1 MKKVLRK
8 VAGRSG
14 RLMRFLVWAVSSWR
28 LFRFFAWVLPRSP
41 EGERRLLVVYDL
53 AYQPYSIG
61 DIIHVQEAAL
71 ALREMHDAGMI
82 DFAMVYDH
90 RDPSPV
96 DEAYAGINRDNV
108 HHYLSSLLPVLQV
121 NAYLGSVLIFNSHEQ
136 LEKYVSDNKKR
147 YVVWP
152 SAGKYASGLYLNY
165 LIFNEVL
172 YGYYQNHGSIP
183 SLTCRP
189 FLREAAVSFFYR
201 HVWPD
206 IPVTVQMRNNPS
218 YGTHRNAHMESW
230 IEFFNGC
237 RGRYPVKFVVIC
249 SLSEV
254 DDRLRD
260 CSNVIIAKDQHTN
273 IELELAM
280 IHEAAMHMGSSS
292 GMATMAEFNNKPYFI
307 VNTDINLERYKG
319 MIREDHF
326 VRFFFAS
333 PFQRF
338 AFGQETPE
346 LLAEQFERMMS
357 TINTGKWW
365 SPETIAKHK
374 ERNTLT

>member
-14 RLMRFLVWAVSSWR
+14 RLMRFFVWAASSWR
-28 LFRFFAWVLPRSP
+28 LFRFLAWVLPTSR

-71 ALREMHDAGMI
+71 ALREIHDAGMI

-90 RDPSPV
+90 HDPSPI

-121 NAYLGSVLIFNSHEQ
+121 NAYLGSVMIFNSHEQ
-136 LEKYVSDNKKR
+136 LEKYVSDNKNR

-172 YGYYQNHGSIP
+172 YGYYQIHGSIP

-189 FLREAAVSFFYR
+189 FLRDAAFSFFYR

-218 YGTHRNAHMESW
+218 YGTHRNAHIESW

-254 DDRLRD
+254 DNRLRE

-292 GMATMAEFNNKPYFI
+292 GMATMAEFNDKPYFI

-319 MIREDHF
+319 MIREDNF

-338 AFGQETPE
+338 SFGQETPE

-357 TINTGKWW
+357 TVDTGKWW

-374 ERNTLT
+374 EQNTLT